1 MLCCAVLCCR
11 FTRQG
16 CTSRGVETVYRLF
29 LRIPAPTEDLGAC
42 AHGHRQEGTVSPI
55 SPQRAASDPFTSR
68 PPGLFLWA
76 WPLTQAIS
84 GPAEWPT
91 CHPAGHATPYL
102 HTISAAARQ
111 ITPKV
116 RGLPHACIPVRGE
129 GSLVSGRAVRVW
141 RRTACPFLDLRS
153 RTCRRLIGPPQVMCA
168 LCYFNFTAGPM
179 FYYMHICGVRPAPPA
194 HKVYPPPTTG
204 QCLFCDQC

>member
-1 MLCCAVLCCR
+1 MHLKGSRNSISTLFTHPCADGRLRCLR
-11 FTRQG
+11 TRTPAG
-16 CTSRGVETVYRLF
+16 GERSRPSPREGR
-29 LRIPAPTEDLGAC
+29 
-42 AHGHRQEGTVSPI
+42 RQIHS
-55 SPQRAASDPFTSR
+55 ASR

-84 GPAEWPT
+84 GPAKWLA

-116 RGLPHACIPVRGE
+116 RGLPHAYIPVRGA

-153 RTCRRLIGPPQVMCA
+153 RTCRRLIEPPQVMCA
-168 LCYFNFTAGPM
+168 LCYFYFNFTAGPM
-179 FYYMHICGVRPAPPA
+179 LYYMHICGVRPAPPA
-194 HKVYPPPTTG
+194 HRVYPPPTTG
-204 QCLFCDQC
+204 QCLFCG